1 MAVRNAGTLG
11 TRIARDAT
19 KVDRSAIELGFAVR
33 STVGVTIVI
42 LLSNIFHAPIAGA
55 SGALGAVVVGFAS
68 RQGVYRTRATAMIIT
83 SFAMAITAFAACLT
97 HSNVFASIAIAIVFG
112 FGYGV
117 IAALGPTAITIATN
131 SAVALAIFGSISLS
145 PAEAAYQCSFVV
157 AGGVLQTLLLVV
169 LWPFERFSNERTILA
184 TAFRSLAAYA
194 RSFPSAKLR
203 SPAPATFTK
212 LTTVFSDMQPFA
224 KRGEIAAFEVLFDE
238 TERIRGALAALA
250 TEKFL
255 LERRNRADSTEAIEA
270 AGIAA
275 AGVMSEIA
283 SALAAARAP
292 VGDALWDAFEAPLAT
307 LAAREDTFSR
317 RAHTDLESLLGQL
330 RSTWRAAYAPAGKE
344 PPAVAQET
352 AAAHPRA
359 PRTYVTSEFADAL
372 STIRANISVR
382 SEYARHGLRLAL
394 VLGVAVLCEHLLPL
408 QRAYWIVL
416 TAALV
421 LRPDFGT
428 TYSRGAARIGGTLA
442 GAVLASLISLLHPGE
457 LALGVLAI
465 LFAFASY
472 ILIPVNY
479 GLFTLT
485 ITAYVVFVIGLAG
498 RGTGTN
504 PGTTILDRVLSTL
517 IGGALALIAYAAWPT
532 WERRLLPRRFAEL
545 LEALSRYGAA
555 IFTAYLAPERASDG
569 SIHDLQ
575 LGAWLARSNAEAS
588 FDRMSA
594 EPVKPDTLTI
604 RAALGI
610 LAASRRYGLAL
621 LSLNVHRPREPI
633 AACDAFA
640 ELTTACTTS
649 LAVLAQSL
657 RTRRKPTQLPK
668 LRELHSAFTNAIGSA
683 ASVESSV
690 AAAETDLMVDAL
702 NTIARLLERRY
713 AQAED
718 ARAQV
723 RSVAP

>member
-1 MAVRNAGTLG
+1 VRNAGSLG
-11 TRIARDAT
+11 TRIARDAAR
-19 KVDRSAIELGFAVR
+19 VDGSAIELGFAIR
-33 STVGVTIVI
+33 STVGVTIVVV
-42 LLSNIFHAPIAGA
+42 LSNVFQAPIAGA
-55 SGALGAVVVGFAS
+55 AGALGAVVVGFAS

-83 SFAMAITAFAACLT
+83 SLAMAVTAFAACLT
-97 HSNVFASIAIAIVFG
+97 HGNIYASIAIAAAFG
-112 FGYGV
+112 FGYGL

-145 PAEAAYQCSFVV
+145 PADAAYQCSFVV
-157 AGGVLQTLLLVV
+157 AGGLLQTLLLVV
-169 LWPFERFSNERTILA
+169 LWPFERFSHERTILA

-194 RSFPSAKLR
+194 RSFPSVKLR
-203 SPAPATFTK
+203 SPAPETFTK
-212 LTTVFSDMQPFA
+212 LTDVFADMQPFA

-255 LERRNRADSTEAIEA
+255 LERRNRTTSVEAIEA
-270 AGIAA
+270 AGVAA
-275 AGVMSEIA
+275 ANVMSEIA
-283 SALAAARAP
+283 GSLASARAP
-292 VGDALWDAFEAPLAT
+292 KGDALWDAFEEPLEA

-317 RAHTDLESLLGQL
+317 RAHTDLEALLGQL
-330 RSTWRAAYAPAGKE
+330 RSTWRAAFAPAGKE
-344 PPAVAQET
+344 PPET
-352 AAAHPRA
+352 GDEIVAAHPRA
-359 PRTYVTSEFADAL
+359 PRNYLTSEFSDAL
-372 STIRANISVR
+372 ATLRANLSLR

-394 VLGVAVLCEHLLPL
+394 VLGVAVLAEHLLPL

-428 TYSRGAARIGGTLA
+428 TYSRGVARIAGTLA
-442 GAVLASLISLLHPGE
+442 GAVLASLIIFLHPSD
-457 LALGVLAI
+457 LALGI
-465 LFAFASY
+465 LSIVFAFASY
-472 ILIPVNY
+472 VFIPINY

-498 RGTGTN
+498 SGTETS
-504 PGTTILDRVLSTL
+504 PERTIVDRVLSTL
-517 IGGALALIAYAAWPT
+517 IGGAIALVAYAAWPT

-545 LEALSRYGAA
+545 LEALSRYGSA
-555 IFTAYLAPERASDG
+555 IFGAYLAPERASDG
-569 SIHDLQ
+569 KIHDLQ

-594 EPVKPDTLTI
+594 EPVKPDTLTV

-621 LSLNVHRPREPI
+621 LSLNVHRPREAI

-640 ELTTACTTS
+640 ELSSACTTS

-657 RTRRKPTQLPK
+657 RTRRKPAKLPK
-668 LRELHSAFTNAIGSA
+668 MRELHSAFVAAIGTNAN
-683 ASVESSV
+683 VESSV
-690 AAAETDLMVDAL
+690 AAAETDLMVDAI

-713 AQAED
+713 AQAGDVPAE
-718 ARAQV
+718 V
-723 RSVAP
+723 RRVAT